1 MGVMDRAR
9 AWVASGSR
17 SAGLFAVVVAMI
29 AAACKSGGS
38 SGY

>member
-1 MGVMDRAR
+1 MERIKML
-9 AWVASGSR
+9 VASWPTATGWF
-17 SAGLFAVVVAMI
+17 LVLVAVI